1 MKKNL
6 TITIEE
12 NLLAEAKKH
21 IPNLSSFFEECL
33 THYLGYGDEPIFNVL
48 DAEKELDKIREAQF
62 NLYLLSKETNLQE
75 KQREKQNKEIDK
87 KWRILVN
94 EYMDTLIY
102 DDTRIDELSKLTDVP
117 SKTIMDLLDY
127 CFMNQESSFNE
138 FYTTKEVMENEK

>member
-117 SKTIMDLLDY
+117 SKTIQDLLDY

-138 FYTTKEVMENEK
+138 FYTTMEMIE

>member
-87 KWRILVN
+87 KWRMLVN

-117 SKTIMDLLDY
+117 SKTIQDLLDY
-127 CFMNQESSFNE
+127 CFMNQEDSFNE
-138 FYTTKEVMENEK
+138 FYTTMEMVEND